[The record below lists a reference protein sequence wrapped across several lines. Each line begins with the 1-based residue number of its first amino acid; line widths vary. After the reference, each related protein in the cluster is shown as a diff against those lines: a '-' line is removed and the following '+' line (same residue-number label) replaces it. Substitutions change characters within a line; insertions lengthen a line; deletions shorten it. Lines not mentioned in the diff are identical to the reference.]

1 MGAFHNV
8 KFEHEKGGKGG
19 MDGDR
24 TGDRATWACGC
35 KAALLVFKE
44 RSEAA
49 NPISWLGFDGY
60 P

>member
-1 MGAFHNV
+1 V
-8 KFEHEKGGKGG
+8 KFEREKGGKAEW
-19 MDGDR
+19 MA

-44 RSEAA
+44 GSEAA
-49 NPISWLGFDGY
+49 NPISWLGFDGH